1 MRSIISIE
9 ICYDIQKN
17 IKAKSFEFF
26 QLTDY
31 NCMEIEQLKNIWQ
44 NFDYTE
50 KKLII
55 IQSNITNIYEQ
66 IHIFPKD
73 VIIWKSDPVQPL
85 VFSLKNKKN
94 IDSIN
99 LIETYNNK
107 QIKTILF
114 QYSKEGK
121 QRLYLRLKEINNKVE
136 NYNANKLIRE
146 LKSKVFIFDKAPYQ
160 YMFIEYQ
167 NLFEYE
173 S

>member
-1 MRSIISIE
+1 
-9 ICYDIQKN
+9 
-17 IKAKSFEFF
+17 
-26 QLTDY
+26 
-31 NCMEIEQLKNIWQ
+31 MEIEQLKNIRQ
-44 NFDYTE
+44 NVDDYSE

-73 VIIWKSDPVQPL
+73 VIICKSDPVQPL
-85 VFSLKNKKN
+85 AFSLKDKKN

-99 LIETYNNK
+99 LVETYNNK

>member
-1 MRSIISIE
+1 M
-9 ICYDIQKN
+9 
-17 IKAKSFEFF
+17 
-26 QLTDY
+26 
-31 NCMEIEQLKNIWQ
+31 
-44 NFDYTE
+44 
-50 KKLII
+50 
-55 IQSNITNIYEQ
+55 
-66 IHIFPKD
+66 
-73 VIIWKSDPVQPL
+73 